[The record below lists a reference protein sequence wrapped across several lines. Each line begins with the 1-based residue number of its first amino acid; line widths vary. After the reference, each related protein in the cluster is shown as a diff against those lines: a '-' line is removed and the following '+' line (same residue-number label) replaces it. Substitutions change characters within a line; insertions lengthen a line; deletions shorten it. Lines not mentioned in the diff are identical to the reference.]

1 MSAQPEYRMTPTQY
15 LTFERASIQRHEYID
30 GQIYALAGGSQQHS
44 LIITNLVASLHGQL
58 CRRDSTVYANDM
70 RIRTPQTTFYTY
82 PDVSVVCGR
91 PLFED
96 DSRDILLNPIVIIE
110 VLSPSTERYDRGR
123 KFRSYR
129 LIETLREYILIAQ
142 DTRQIEHFERQPDGQ
157 WTFQSI
163 GEEDPPLA
171 LPSIGCMLSVADV
184 YEKVEFDTP

>member
-1 MSAQPEYRMTPTQY
+1 MSAQPQHPTAAIQY
-15 LTFERASIQRHEYID
+15 LARERAGAQRHEYLD
-30 GQIYALAGGSQQHS
+30 GQVYALAGGSQQHS

-58 CRRDSTVYANDM
+58 RRRDCTVYASDM
-70 RIRTPQTTFYTY
+70 RVRTPQSTFYTY

-96 DSRDILLNPIVIIE
+96 DSRDTLLNPIVIIE

-123 KFRSYR
+123 KFRNYR

-157 WTFQSI
+157 WTFQSV
-163 GEEDPPLA
+163 GEDDPPLS
-171 LPSIGCMLSVADV
+171 LPSIGCLLGVADV
-184 YEKVEFDTP
+184 YEKVEFDRP